1 MTDLGTQK
9 YIIIAILT
17 NFQTTS
23 IYYSNY
29 YVYSKQFNCASIY
42 DKWAIIKLISIN
54 IFFM

>member
-17 NFQTTS
+17 NFQTAS

-42 DKWAIIKLISIN
+42 DK
-54 IFFM
+54 